1 LHFGMTFPTIA
12 QCLQQSTQLALVSDT
27 PRLDVEVILAHIL
40 KKDRTYLFAWP
51 EKMLDESQANLFANL
66 FALRLSGQPIAHIL
80 GVREFWSLEL
90 AVNNST
96 LIPRP
101 DTELLV
107 EAALNVFSND
117 DAQTPRR
124 LLDLGTGSGAIA
136 LALAHEKKSW
146 HCVAVDKEIAAV
158 NLAESN
164 RLHLKLSNV
173 KVLLSDWFSALQN
186 ELPFDVIVSN
196 PPYIDCEDPHLT
208 QGDLR
213 FEPRSALVAA
223 NHGLADLAFIIAE
236 ADKYLV
242 KGGWL
247 LVEHGYDQA
256 MAVRELFQK
265 NGFNEIKTLRDLG
278 ENERVTLGKIKV
290 PLQERTP

>member
-1 LHFGMTFPTIA
+1 MLGIAAQPTLGFIMPSHSIA
-12 QCLQQSTQLALVSDT
+12 YCLQQSSQLLWVSDT
-27 PRLDVEVILAHIL
+27 PRLDVEVILAHVL
-40 KKDRTYLFAWP
+40 KKDRTYLFAYP
-51 EKMLDESQANLFANL
+51 EKMLDESQATLFASL
-66 FALRLSGQPIAHIL
+66 FALRMSGQPIAHIL

-107 EAALNVFSND
+107 ETALHLFIND

-146 HCVAVDKEIAAV
+146 VCVAVDKEMAAV
-158 NLAESN
+158 ALAERN
-164 RLHLKLSNV
+164 RLQLKLNNV
-173 KVLLSDWFSALQN
+173 KVQLSDWFSALQN

-196 PPYIDCEDPHLT
+196 PPYIDCADPHLT

-223 NHGLADLAFIIAE
+223 NNGLADLAFIIAE
-236 ADKYLV
+236 ADKSLAP
-242 KGGWL
+242 GGWL
-247 LVEHGYDQA
+247 LVEHGHHQGA
-256 MAVRELFQK
+256 AVRELFQQK
-265 NGFNEIKTLRDLG
+265 YFKDIKTLRDLG
-278 ENERVTLGKIKV
+278 GNERVTLGH
-290 PLQERTP
+290 R

>member
-1 LHFGMTFPTIA
+1 MAFPTITY
-12 QCLQQSTQLALVSDT
+12 CLQQSSQLLWVSDT
-27 PRLDVEVILAHIL
+27 PRLDVEVILAHVL
-40 KKDRTYLFAWP
+40 KKDRTYLFTWP
-51 EKMLDESQANLFANL
+51 EKILDESQANLFASL
-66 FALRLSGQPIAHIL
+66 FALRMSGQPIAHII

-107 EAALNVFSND
+107 ETALNLFGDD

-136 LALAHEKKSW
+136 LVLAHEKKSW
-146 HCVAVDKEIAAV
+146 CCVAVDKEIAAV
-158 NLAESN
+158 ELAERN
-164 RLHLKLSNV
+164 RLHFTLSNV
-173 KVLLSDWFSALQN
+173 KVQLSDWFSTLQN

-196 PPYIDCEDPHLT
+196 PPYIDCADPHLI
-208 QGDLR
+208 QGDVR

-223 NHGLADLAFIIAE
+223 NNGLADLALIITE

-242 KGGWL
+242 RGGWL
-247 LVEHGYDQA
+247 LVEHGYEQGA
-256 MAVRELFQK
+256 AVRELFQQ
-265 NGFNEIKTLRDLG
+265 NRFNEIKTLCDLG
-278 ENERVTLGKIKV
+278 GNERVTLGKI
-290 PLQERTP
+290 Q